1 MNALRWMLLTVLLTQ
16 AAMCGNKGPLVVPE
30 REAREVLAR

>member
-1 MNALRWMLLTVLLTQ
+1 MTALRWLLLTLILSQ

-30 REAREVLAR
+30 REARAAWVR